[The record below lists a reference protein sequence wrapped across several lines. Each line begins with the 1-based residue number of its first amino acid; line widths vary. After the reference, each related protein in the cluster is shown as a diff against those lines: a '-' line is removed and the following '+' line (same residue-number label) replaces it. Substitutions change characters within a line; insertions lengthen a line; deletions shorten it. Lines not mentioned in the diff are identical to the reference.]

1 MGRHFRHQP
10 WRDAYG
16 SKLMDSR
23 VPNESNLR
31 GIRVGILGGGIT
43 GLTAAFYLLRRG
55 AEVTVL
61 ERSTE
66 AGGLASSFDFG
77 PFSWDRFYHCILTS
91 DRPLLQL
98 ISDLGLEPELRWTST
113 KTGFFS
119 AGKLYSMSS
128 TLDFLR
134 FPPLTLWEKARLG
147 AGILYASRIR
157 DGQPLEA
164 EFASEWLTRI
174 FGRQNYQKMW
184 APLLKCKLGACRDEA
199 SAAFIWATISRL
211 YSTREGDA
219 SRKECLGYVRGGY
232 RTVLERLL
240 REIKAMSGEVRT
252 GVEVKR
258 VYSQGGSLRVL
269 SQTDEFKFDRVISTL
284 PSPVLAKV
292 APQLEPEYVEK
303 LTSVKYLGV
312 VCFALLLRRSL
323 TPYYVTNLIE
333 DVPFTGVIEMTNL
346 ISADQTAGR
355 HLVYLPKYTSPGDP
369 LFEASEE
376 SIWSTFRE
384 GLRQV
389 VPDLQD
395 SDIEARHLFRERF
408 VQPMPVLHYSRIVP
422 PMQTN
427 IEGLLTANTT
437 QIINSTLNNN
447 EMVKIARRA
456 AGLISGETR
465 STGII
470 EEFLSPHQSLRPA
483 TA

>member
-1 MGRHFRHQP
+1 VNSPM
-10 WRDAYG
+10 
-16 SKLMDSR
+16 
-23 VPNESNLR
+23 PNQSDLQ
-31 GIRVGILGGGIT
+31 GMKVGVLGGGIT
-43 GLTAAFYLLRRG
+43 GLAAAFYLLRRG
-55 AEVTVL
+55 ADVTVL
-61 ERSTE
+61 ERGAE
-66 AGGLASSFDFG
+66 PGGLASAFDFG

-98 ISDLGLEPELRWTST
+98 ISDIGLESELRWTST

-119 AGKLYSMSS
+119 SGKLYSMSS

-134 FPPLTLWEKARLG
+134 FPPLTAWEKLRLG

-157 DGQPLEA
+157 DGKPLEA
-164 EFASEWLTRI
+164 ELASEWLTRI
-174 FGRQNYQKMW
+174 FGKENYRKMW

-232 RTVLERLL
+232 RTVLARLVQEIER
-240 REIKAMSGEVRT
+240 MGGEVRT
-252 GVEVKR
+252 GVEAKQ
-258 VYSQGGSLRVL
+258 VYTEAGSLHVL
-269 SQTDEFKFDRVISTL
+269 SPNQDFKFDRIISTL
-284 PSPVLAKV
+284 PSPVLARV
-292 APQLEPEYVEK
+292 APQLAPEYREK
-303 LTSVKYLGV
+303 LTTVKYLGV

-333 DVPFTGVIEMTNL
+333 NVPFTGVIEMTNL
-346 ISADQTAGR
+346 ISKGETAGR

-369 LFEASEE
+369 LFDASEE

-389 VPDLQD
+389 VPDLKD

-408 VQPMPVLHYSRIVP
+408 VQPIPVLHYSSIVP
-422 PMQTN
+422 SMETN
-427 IEGLLTANTT
+427 IEGFLTANTT

-456 AGLISGETR
+456 TDLISRELVPARVVDT
-465 STGII
+465 
-470 EEFLSPHQSLRPA
+470 QSLSIHRPLQPA
-483 TA
+483 RA